1 MYKTIEF
8 IKKYKL
14 EIYAIL
20 ITIVVILLLSISLS
34 KCSSDKMPVRSVNWE
49 QKYDSLSESIIK
61 NKISAI
67 KIVETNQ
74 ILKNNSQKTKL
85 NNLKTIATESENKAH
100 SDVKFTATCDSALI
114 AKNNVISKQDTIIRG
129 DSIIYSLLLS
139 EIQQKDSLNS
149 VVVVSRDRAYKKIDD
164 LNSSNKRSFIEKNG
178 IFVGGGIS
186 VIFAAFAKFVLF
198 K

>member
-1 MYKTIEF
+1 MNKLLDY
-8 IKKYKL
+8 IKKNY
-14 EIYAIL
+14 
-20 ITIVVILLLSISLS
+20 ILLIILAVSWIIFGIFATRKVSLQVQDTTT
-34 KCSSDKMPVRSVNWE
+34 KFINWE